1 MSAPLLTLGGL
12 AASYRRDPAA
22 VLAVAADIE
31 TRLAACGITA
41 PAGALDAAAADLL
54 ARHPDPAALPLW
66 GVPCVIG
73 ANIDSV
79 GLTTSAGVPALD
91 FLPDLDAPAVS
102 RLRAAGALIVGK
114 AAIGPLGFD
123 DAASAT
129 AAAIL
134 SGVAA
139 IGLASDRTGVST
151 LRAAAAGVSCLKL
164 APRHSNAE
172 GLFAAAPGEDSLVIA
187 ATDLEALRIA
197 RSVLAGPLTATPDA
211 CSGQLGFL
219 DSAEPLGRFHKLS
232 IRLDT
237 SPFVELAALMEDDVW
252 LAARLAD
259 VELAFAEMPDRFPA
273 HLRRRL
279 SAAVSLPARDL
290 VAATRCRDR
299 LKGYIDAAIAGVDM
313 LLLPAD
319 PRLAGFLNA
328 CDLAAVTLAD
338 GRAIAG
344 PAGAIA
350 HLLDAASTLSGISSS
365 TGPIDIGASSPLAHC

>member
-12 AASYRRDPAA
+12 AAGYRRDPAA
-22 VLAVAADIE
+22 VLALAADIE
-31 TRLAACGITA
+31 SRLAACGVTA
-41 PAGALDAAAADLL
+41 PAGALGAAAADLL

-73 ANIDSV
+73 ANIDAL
-79 GLTTSAGVPALD
+79 GLTTSAGVSALD

-114 AAIGPLGFD
+114 AAIDPLGFD

-139 IGLASDRTGVST
+139 IGLASDRTGSST
-151 LRAAAAGVSCLKL
+151 LRAAAAGVHCLKP
-164 APRHSNAE
+164 APRRGDAD
-172 GLFAAAPGEDSLVIA
+172 GLFAVSAGEDSLVIA
-187 ATDLEALRIA
+187 AADLEGLGAV
-197 RSVLAGPLTATPDA
+197 RSVLSGSSATTPDTF
-211 CSGQLGFL
+211 SGKLGFL
-219 DSAEPLGRFHKLS
+219 DGAEPLGSFDRLS
-232 IRLDT
+232 IRLDD
-237 SPFVELAALMEDDVW
+237 SAFVELATLMEDDVW

-259 VELAFAEMPDRFPA
+259 VELAFAEMLEFFPV

-279 SAAVSLPARDL
+279 TAAYNLPARDL
-290 VAATRCRDR
+290 VAAERCRDR
-299 LKGYIDAAIAGVDM
+299 LKADIEAMLAGVDM
-313 LLLPAD
+313 LLLPAE

-328 CDLAAVTLAD
+328 CGLAAVALAA

-344 PAGAIA
+344 PAGTIG
-350 HLLDAASTLSGISSS
+350 HLLDAATTLSGISNS

>member
-22 VLAVAADIE
+22 VLALAADIE
-31 TRLAACGITA
+31 SRLAACGVTA
-41 PAGALDAAAADLL
+41 PAGALGAAAADLL

-73 ANIDSV
+73 ANIDAL

-114 AAIGPLGFD
+114 AAIDPLGFD

-134 SGVAA
+134 SGIAA
-139 IGLASDRTGVST
+139 VGLASDRTGSST
-151 LRAAAAGVSCLKL
+151 LRAAAAGVHCLKP
-164 APRHSNAE
+164 APRRDAD
-172 GLFAAAPGEDSLVIA
+172 GLFAVSAGEDSLVIA
-187 ATDLEALRIA
+187 AADLEGLRA
-197 RSVLAGPLTATPDA
+197 VRSVLAGPLNATHDILA
-211 CSGQLGFL
+211 GKLGFL
-219 DSAEPLGRFHKLS
+219 QEAEPLGPFDKLS
-232 IRLDT
+232 IRLDD

-259 VELAFAEMPDRFPA
+259 VELAFAEMPEHFPV

-279 SAAVSLPARDL
+279 TAAASLPARDL
-290 VAATRCRDR
+290 VAAERCRDR
-299 LKGYIDAAIAGVDM
+299 LKADIEAMLAGIDM
-313 LLLPAD
+313 LVLPAE
-319 PRLAGFLNA
+319 PRLASFLNA
-328 CDLAAVTLAD
+328 CGLAAVALAD

-344 PAGAIA
+344 PAGIIG
-350 HLLDAASTLSGISSS
+350 HLLEAAATLSGISNS